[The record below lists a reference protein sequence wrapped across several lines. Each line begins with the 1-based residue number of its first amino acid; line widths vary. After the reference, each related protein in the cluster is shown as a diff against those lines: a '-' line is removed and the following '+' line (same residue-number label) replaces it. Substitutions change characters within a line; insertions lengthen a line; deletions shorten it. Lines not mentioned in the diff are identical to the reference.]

1 LNPYFISVGS
11 SRDERGFLEF
21 AEYPGQLPFEPKRA
35 FVISQVPSSSI
46 RGQHAHST
54 TSQLLMC
61 VSGSMTARFISE
73 SHESTFDLD
82 PSSGWLLVPPM
93 NYGELSNFSSD
104 CVLVVLASEQYDPDE
119 YIADFEEFRRR
130 LK

>member
-1 LNPYFISVGS
+1 MKPYFISVGS
-11 SRDERGFLEF
+11 SRDERGILEF
-21 AEYPGQLPFEPKRA
+21 AEYPGHLPFEPKRA
-35 FVISQVPSSSI
+35 FVISQVPGTSV

-73 SHESTFDLD
+73 SHENSFELN

-93 NYGELSNFSSD
+93 NFGELRNFSSD
-104 CVLVVLASEQYDPDE
+104 CVLVVLASEQYNPDE
-119 YIADFEEFRRR
+119 YISDFEEFRRR
-130 LK
+130 LH

>member
-1 LNPYFISVGS
+1 LKPYFISVGS
-11 SRDERGFLEF
+11 SRDERGILEF
-21 AEYPGQLPFEPKRA
+21 AEYPGHLPFEPKRA
-35 FVISQVPSSSI
+35 FVISQVPGASV

-73 SHESTFDLD
+73 SHENSFELN

-93 NYGELSNFSSD
+93 NFGELRNFSSD
-104 CVLVVLASEQYDPDE
+104 CVLVVLASEQYNPDE
-119 YIADFEEFRRR
+119 YISDFEEFRRR
-130 LK
+130 LH